1 MSNVVDLTAFRA
13 KKQVEATGTETQ
25 QPVSDFDAIEDANRV
40 ARQKLEQERL
50 RDNKKVLK
58 SYRIK

>member
-1 MSNVVDLTAFRA
+1 MTNVVDLTAFRA
-13 KKQVEATGTETQ
+13 KKQGEFTGTENK
-25 QPVSDFDAIEDANRV
+25 QPVADFDAIEEANRV